1 MIVAAE
7 QLNAAEL
14 AQPLPIYAVAGDE
27 PVLVDETVATLRAA
41 ARAAGYVDR
50 CPYVADSEF
59 SWAALKSGAD
69 NFSLFND
76 RRLIELRFI
85 DARWDTRYGQD
96 LAAYAAHL
104 PADTLTLL
112 TLPKGVK
119 KTDRNSAWFKAVDSA
134 GAIVE
139 VAPVPPDR
147 LPRWIKQ
154 RLAAQR
160 QQIEGAALAL
170 LVEHVEGNVLAAFQE
185 IKKLGLI
192 CPAGTLEFDD
202 VKDAVLDMARFD
214 AFQLNE
220 AILEGAVPRVH
231 RIIEGLRQEGAQ
243 IPAVMGA
250 LVWQLRAL
258 LKARHALDCGAS
270 LDDALR
276 QAKFWGRTLQ
286 LAKPR
291 IKGLTTET
299 LEQLLLHAAEI
310 DRISKGMGRG
320 DAWHELA
327 VLCDTLALA
336 GSKHSFRLALPVI

>member
-7 QLNAAEL
+7 QLHDGLL
-14 AQPLPIYAVAGDE
+14 AQPYPIYAVAGDE

-50 CPYVADSEF
+50 CPYVADGDFNWS
-59 SWAALKSGAD
+59 ALKSSAD

-76 RRLIELRFI
+76 KRLIEVRFV
-85 DARWDTRYGQD
+85 DARWDTRYGAE
-96 LAAYAAHL
+96 LAAYAAQP

-112 TLPKGVK
+112 TLPKGFK
-119 KTDRNSAWFKAVDSA
+119 KTDRTSAWFKAIDQA
-134 GAIVE
+134 GALIE
-139 VAPVPPDR
+139 VAPVTAER

-154 RLAAQR
+154 RLAAQE
-160 QQIEGAALAL
+160 QQIDAPSLAF

-192 CPAGTLEFDD
+192 CPAGILRFDD
-202 VKDAVLDMARFD
+202 IKDAVLDMARFD

-220 AILEGAVPRVH
+220 AILEGALPRVH
-231 RIIEGLRQEGAQ
+231 RILEGLRQEGAQ
-243 IPAVMGA
+243 IPALMGA

-258 LKARHALDCGAS
+258 LKARRAMDCGAA

-276 QAKFWGRTLQ
+276 QAKFWGKTMQ
-286 LAKPR
+286 LARTRLRDFPLGK
-291 IKGLTTET
+291 

-327 VLCDTLALA
+327 VLCDTWALA
-336 GSKHSFRLALPVI
+336 GSKQAFRLTAPVT